1 MASWSDIPTEITH
14 EIGEHNADEPPTLH
28 AMSLVSQA
36 TRLSVI
42 KHIFSTINF
51 QSVEDFLQWL
61 DMLGRTPMLA
71 TVVKKVKFT
80 NCKERDWR
88 QRGLRS
94 DTPLWT
100 YDGPPMI
107 PSLPTACSV
116 EWCITLHDD
125 TRVAMILAHL
135 ALFPNVKKLHLGHTS
150 FTFRGLTKIL
160 RACGQLKSL
169 SFRAATLAEGDGFK
183 SKVVRRTP
191 VDLTALEDLTVIE
204 CGQYQGND
212 AVLRLIQH
220 SQPGRLRS
228 LVVADFL
235 YEQCYPLQGIE
246 RLLQFAAPS
255 LTNLVLESTF
265 PYTANKVLPAFP
277 ALESLTLWIRSY
289 WGRHGMDHVIDA
301 LDAFTVAPRLTRL
314 IFRMVLS
321 RSGEEGVQEDF
332 DDILGGLP
340 RWRTS
345 ESLKAVLAR
354 KLPRCERVE
363 FHMCIPR
370 DSDIHFRRGVRR
382 RMEGELKDELAE
394 NGAGIEELLRIEWVD
409 EQYSPVSYNEANGKP
424 PWKFQRSSY
433 YPARRGEPE
442 TESSDCE
449 SEDSEAKDGDSE
461 SDDGDSEEYDS
472 DGNVVI
478 REWTEA
484 HEHAYRREMLADSH
498 FENSRDEED
507 NDEYYY

>member
-14 EIGEHNADEPPTLH
+14 EIAEHNADDPSTLH

-51 QSVEDFLQWL
+51 QSVEAFRQWL

-88 QRGLRS
+88 QRGLTRS
-94 DTPLWT
+94 DTPLRT
-100 YDGPPMI
+100 YDAPPMI
-107 PSLPTACSV
+107 PSLPTVCSV

-125 TRVAMILAHL
+125 SRIVMLLAHL
-135 ALFPNVKKLHLGHTS
+135 ALFPNVTKLHLGDTS
-150 FTFRGLTKIL
+150 FTFCGLNKIL

-169 SFRAATLAEGDGFK
+169 SFRAATLAEGDWFR
-183 SKVVRRTP
+183 SEVVRRIP
-191 VDLTALEDLTVIE
+191 V
-204 CGQYQGND
+204 
-212 AVLRLIQH
+212 VLPRTRGLDGSRPVRLK
-220 SQPGRLRS
+220 L

-246 RLLQFAAPS
+246 QLLQFAAPS
-255 LTNLVLESTF
+255 LTDLVLESKF
-265 PYTANKVLPAFP
+265 PYTANQVLPAFP

-289 WGRHGMDHVIDA
+289 WGRMDHVIGA

-314 IFRMVLS
+314 IFRLVLS
-321 RSGEEGVQEDF
+321 HDGEEGVQGDF

-345 ESLKAVLAR
+345 GSLKAVLAR
-354 KLPRCERVE
+354 KAPRCESASS
-363 FHMCIPR
+363 FIWTGW
-370 DSDIHFRRGVRR
+370 RRT
-382 RMEGELKDELAE
+382 
-394 NGAGIEELLRIEWVD
+394 GAGIEALVRIEWVD
-409 EQYSPVSYNEANGKP
+409 EQYNPVSYSANGKP
-424 PWKFQRSSY
+424 PWKFQRPSY
-433 YPARRGEPE
+433 YAARRGEPE

-449 SEDSEAKDGDSE
+449 SEDSE
-461 SDDGDSEEYDS
+461 SDDDDSEEYDS

-484 HEHAYRREMLADSH
+484 HERAYRREMLADSH
-498 FENSRDEED
+498 CDNSSDED
-507 NDEYYY
+507 DECYY